1 MTVLAS
7 TQNNTTKTQ
16 NQAKYRQRKNC
27 VLTLRIGEE
36 TLIIQSSA
44 EKKVKFDQESFHQ
57 KLNLSSSELFV
68 L

>member
-16 NQAKYRQRKNC
+16 NQSKNIGKEKIC

-36 TLIIQSSA
+36 TLII
-44 EKKVKFDQESFHQ
+44 
-57 KLNLSSSELFV
+57 
-68 L
+68 